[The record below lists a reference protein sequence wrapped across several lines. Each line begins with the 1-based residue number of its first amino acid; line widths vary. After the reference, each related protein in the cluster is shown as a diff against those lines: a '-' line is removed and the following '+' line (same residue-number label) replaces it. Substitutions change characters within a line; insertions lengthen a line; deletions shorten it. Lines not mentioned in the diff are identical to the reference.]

1 MTFVI
6 GEVETEQELKDKL
19 ELLCDKAD
27 YGNLVLYKVGNMYYA
42 CNTYMDY
49 LITN

>member
-6 GEVETEQELKDKL
+6 GQVETEQELQQKL
-19 ELLCDKAD
+19 ELLCDKID

-42 CNTYMDY
+42 CNVNLNYVLM
-49 LITN
+49 N